1 MPTVHEFHF
10 DSLDGKPLPL
20 RDFSDRAVLLV
31 NTASRCGFTAQY
43 AGLQALWETHGNAGL
58 VVVGVP
64 SDDFGGQEPGP
75 PSEIRQLCVERFGVT
90 FPMAAKQRV
99 RGPGAHPVYR
109 WMAQAA
115 GFLGRPR
122 WNFHKYL
129 FDRQGAPA
137 GWFTALT
144 APDSR
149 RLRAAITDVL
159 AR

>member
-1 MPTVHEFHF
+1 MPTFYEFQF
-10 DSLDGKPLPL
+10 DRLDGKPLPL
-20 RDFSDRAVLLV
+20 RDFSNRAVLLV

-43 AGLQALWETHGNAGL
+43 AGLQSLWEINGSAGL

-64 SDDFGGQEPGP
+64 SDDFGGQEPGA
-75 PSEIRQLCVERFGVT
+75 PSEIRQFCVDRFGVT
-90 FPMAAKQRV
+90 FPMAGKQRV
-99 RGPGAHPVYR
+99 RGPDAHPVYR
-109 WMAQAA
+109 WMAREA

-149 RLRAAITDVL
+149 KLRAAIDNVL